1 VAPWLAD
8 PGRAEEPGGARPGAG
23 ALASHESGARAELC
37 GDTPSVPPGGAT
49 SPTAGRGRHGA
60 REGQGFPYWWAEGA
74 IRRGWALAAQEQGE
88 DGITQIRQGLAAY
101 RAIGAEVLQSYYL
114 AILVEA
120 YGTVGQTEE
129 ALTVL
134 TEALATVHTT
144 GERFYEA
151 ELHRL
156 QGELLWCQG
165 PPDAAQAAACLQQA
179 LTIAR

>member
-1 VAPWLAD
+1 VQRSQEALALAQGLSH
-8 PGRAEEPGGARPGAG
+8 PMSLALALNFAAILHQFRREGPRAQQRAEAAM
-23 ALASHESGARAELC
+23 ALA
-37 GDTPSVPPGGAT
+37 
-49 SPTAGRGRHGA
+49 
-60 REGQGFPYWWAEGA
+60 REQGFPYWWAEGA

-114 AILVEA
+114 ALLVEA
-120 YGTVGQTEE
+120 YGTVGQMEE